1 MITSA
6 AGIALIKRFEGLRTT
21 AYRDAAGVLT
31 IGYGHTAKAGPPL
44 VHEGMTITPREADM
58 ILSRDVYKFEQ
69 RVAKAVKVPLNQAQF
84 DALVSF
90 VFNTGRLEDTT
101 LMRLLNAG
109 LYDAVPA
116 QMMRWT
122 RAGGKTLQGLVN
134 RRAAEAAKWSSMPA
148 PVPPPTGVVAWFKS
162 LFRRG

>member
-1 MITSA
+1 MRVSV
-6 AGIALIKRFEGLRTT
+6 AGLALIRKFEGLRTT
-21 AYRDAAGVLT
+21 AYRDAARVLT
-31 IGYGHTAKAGPPL
+31 IGYGHTSKAGPPL

-58 ILSRDVYKFEQ
+58 ILSRDVRKFEE
-69 RVAKAVKVPLNQAQF
+69 RVNKAVKVPLNQAQF

-101 LMRLLNAG
+101 LLAFLNRGNYA
-109 LYDAVPA
+109 AVPA
-116 QMMRWT
+116 QMMQWT

-148 PVPPPTGVVAWFKS
+148 PTLKPTGIMAWFKS
-162 LFRRG
+162 LFSGG

>member
-6 AGIALIKRFEGLRTT
+6 AGIALIKRFEGLRTA

-31 IGYGHTAKAGPPL
+31 IGYGHTSKAGPPL

-69 RVAKAVKVPLNQAQF
+69 RVAKAVKVPLTQAQF

-101 LMRLLNAG
+101 LLAFLNRG
-109 LYDAVPA
+109 NYIAVPT

-134 RRAAEAAKWSSMPA
+134 RRAAEAAKWNSMPA
-148 PVPPPTGVVAWFKS
+148 PTPPPTGVVAWLKS